1 MQLAGHFSNVFF
13 RKQNVK
19 SSILVFY
26 RRREA
31 AEYVLFHSSC
41 GFKNRDCNFS
51 NSQLHAKQKRN
62 DTVKQTRKG
71 GGEYSHI
78 FAIRI
83 CAAGKGM
90 VFKPFDLV

>member
-1 MQLAGHFSNVFF
+1 MYYFILRAVSKIEIVIFQIHSCMQNKKETIQLN
-13 RKQNVK
+13 KQE
-19 SSILVFY
+19 
-26 RRREA
+26 R
-31 AEYVLFHSSC
+31 
-41 GFKNRDCNFS
+41 
-51 NSQLHAKQKRN
+51 
-62 DTVKQTRKG
+62 G